1 MSTSHPR
8 PRSTMLRAAA
18 GSAAAAT
25 LVLATGCNGIGGSD
39 DLTEIE
45 IALPTGVTS
54 MANSDI
60 AVADELGYF
69 EEAGLEVEVTNLRS
83 GSSVT
88 NGVVGGDFQFGGASI
103 EPVINAFAG
112 GADIRVIAGYT
123 DRLEVDVVVPE
134 EVQNVADLQGRELGI
149 QEIGAFREVMTR
161 MMLEDAQMTPE
172 DVEYVSVSADAY
184 VSALIQGQIA
194 SAVLHPEQAI
204 QATEQLE
211 DAGEVDGLHSLL
223 NLYEVEPDYF
233 YGAYFVSAAWLEE
246 NPEQAQAFAEA
257 ITRAHRTMYDDRE
270 EVVPII
276 ASEVG
281 MDEEII
287 DQAWETYMVDVQAFP
302 VNEGVEEDRLAYT
315 LERMEEMAT
324 LADGAEPDLDELVD
338 RTPIEAA
345 VEELGR
351 VDERD

>member
-88 NGVVGGDFQFGGASI
+88 NGVVGGDFQVGGASI

-112 GADIRVIAGYT
+112 GAYIRVIGGYT

-134 EVQNVADLQGRELGI
+134 NVQSVADLQGRDLGI

-161 MMLEDAQMTPE
+161 MMLEDAQMTPD

-204 QATEQLE
+204 QATEQRSEEHTSELQSRGHLVCRLLLE
-211 DAGEVDGLHSLL
+211 KKKQQEVKYTKARISS
-223 NLYEVEPDYF
+223 N
-233 YGAYFVSAAWLEE
+233 
-246 NPEQAQAFAEA
+246 
-257 ITRAHRTMYDDRE
+257 
-270 EVVPII
+270 
-276 ASEVG
+276 ASELIRES
-281 MDEEII
+281 DK
-287 DQAWETYMVDVQAFP
+287 ETENVITDF
-302 VNEGVEEDRLAYT
+302 NETRSETIKLQT
-315 LERMEEMAT
+315 K
-324 LADGAEPDLDELVD
+324 
-338 RTPIEAA
+338 
-345 VEELGR
+345 
-351 VDERD
+351 